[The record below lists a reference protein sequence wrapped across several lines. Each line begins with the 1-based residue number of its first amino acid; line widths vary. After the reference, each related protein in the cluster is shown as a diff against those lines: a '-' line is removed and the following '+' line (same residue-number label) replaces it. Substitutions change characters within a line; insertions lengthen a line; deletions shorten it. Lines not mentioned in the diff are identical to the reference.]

1 MEQDKVS
8 KLSDVGKNVWAE
20 DSDRRNTMEPDKK
33 KVSYR
38 QRWDEAQPTKKVVFW
53 ACIGADYSNHDCRLQ
68 LGRLGYGGTA
78 QEMAG

>member
-20 DSDRRNTMEPDKK
+20 DGDRGRKVEQEK

-38 QRWDEAQPTKKVVFW
+38 
-53 ACIGADYSNHDCRLQ
+53 
-68 LGRLGYGGTA
+68 
-78 QEMAG
+78 